1 MSWLEVDI
9 GVNSALIKLMVS
21 IMMNLSTL
29 NELFCRER
37 PAGSID
43 QRESLSRSS
52 AMEERNP
59 GVLVGCGD
67 YFENH
72 EHLRKIEW

>member
-29 NELFCRER
+29 NELSCRER

-43 QRESLSRSS
+43 QHESLSRSS
-52 AMEERNP
+52 AMGERTP
-59 GVLVGCGD
+59 KAQMGCGD
-67 YFENH
+67 YFKNH
-72 EHLRKIEW
+72 EPLQKIEC